1 MGRPPLLLLLSDTLP
16 RADSGSKKTGEPKR
30 FARFFV
36 TGRLFGILRRNRLEH
51 RHRRC
56 RYREYNLAGRAGQT
70 LSRFRIEVM
79 AIDGSNCHDLFLRA
93 RGGPHAPLLGP
104 GVRNRLA
111 PGFIFPRLLLRAAAA
126 ILPQVTPGSALWH
139 LACTPHAVVRCV
151 F

>member
-1 MGRPPLLLLLSDTLP
+1 VGRPPLLLLVSKVTLS
-16 RADSGSKKTGEPKR
+16 RAGIGFKKDGRTEW

-79 AIDGSNCHDLFLRA
+79 AIDGSNCHDLFY
-93 RGGPHAPLLGP
+93 APSSE
-104 GVRNRLA
+104 RR
-111 PGFIFPRLLLRAAAA
+111 
-126 ILPQVTPGSALWH
+126 
-139 LACTPHAVVRCV
+139 
-151 F
+151 